1 MHKPGRTAPGQP
13 KHNPFPPMIAVK
25 IQCNC
30 GQKYAFD
37 VEPAGSFPSGS
48 VTCPVCGADGTS
60 AANSFIAQRITMP
73 AKPSVQA
80 APTAAIRVATAAP
93 QVATA
98 VRMAPQMA
106 TPTAAAPS
114 VAVSRAPAPA
124 HAAPTRLPGQ
134 VDPERAVAEARSKI
148 MWGDDVKQVTMFLR
162 GNGFTAEDAAET
174 IKHLIKERTAT
185 VRAEGAR
192 KIFKG
197 IGYVLGAV
205 IGVGVFLF
213 IDFMPIYLLG
223 VCVVAA
229 LYGLFTI
236 LKGIFMFVAPKA
248 EGGDVADH

>member
-1 MHKPGRTAPGQP
+1 
-13 KHNPFPPMIAVK
+13 MIAVK

-37 VEPAGSFPSGS
+37 VEPAGSFQAGS

-60 AANSFIAQRITMP
+60 AANSFIAQRITMT
-73 AKPSVQA
+73 AAPSVQA
-80 APTAAIRVATAAP
+80 APTAAIRVGASAP

-98 VRMAPQMA
+98 VRMSPQVVA
-106 TPTAAAPS
+106 PTAAAAPA

-124 HAAPTRLPGQ
+124 HGAPTRLPGQ
-134 VDPERAVAEARSKI
+134 LDPDRAITEARSKI

-162 GNGFTAEDAAET
+162 GNGFTAEDAAQT
-174 IKHLIKERTAT
+174 IQHLIKERTAT

-197 IGYVLGAV
+197 VGLVLGAV
-205 IGVGVFLF
+205 VGVLIFLF
-213 IDFMPIYLLG
+213 IRFTPIYLLG
-223 VCVVAA
+223 VCAVCAV
-229 LYGLFTI
+229 YGLWTI
-236 LKGIFMFVAPKA
+236 LRGIFMFVAPKA